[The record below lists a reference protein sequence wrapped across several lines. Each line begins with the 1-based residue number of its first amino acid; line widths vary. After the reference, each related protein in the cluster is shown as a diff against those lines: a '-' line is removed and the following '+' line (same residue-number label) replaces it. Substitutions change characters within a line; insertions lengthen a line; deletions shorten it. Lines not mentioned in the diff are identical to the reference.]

1 MFQNSSG
8 LHHIFEAN
16 HQNLGKGIDHGEEH
30 PHLDQLD
37 VRSAWE
43 GLADS
48 QETETF
54 KFSKFLFRFY
64 ENYSQCGQDE
74 HDGEVDL
81 DDHVEELLRESVHN
95 LAQEDQH
102 CCGQIHLTR

>member
-37 VRSAWE
+37 VGGAWE

-54 KFSKFLFRFY
+54 KFSKFFSSDFTKMAHNVARTSMTVRLTWMTMSRNSSVNLFTIWLKKINIAVGRF
-64 ENYSQCGQDE
+64 
-74 HDGEVDL
+74 
-81 DDHVEELLRESVHN
+81 
-95 LAQEDQH
+95 
-102 CCGQIHLTR
+102 T